1 MGNKLLDR
9 PKANENEVGS
19 ARMCERQISLRQSSE
34 RQSRRRPEKKRSE
47 EGTSN
52 VSEPI
57 INGVVTNVGY
67 NILES
72 MVFRYVRVL
81 RELKIG

>member
-52 VSEPI
+52 VSEPRI
-57 INGVVTNVGY
+57 SRM
-67 NILES
+67 ES
-72 MVFRYVRVL
+72 VSEPVSYVERKKTMQFL
-81 RELKIG
+81 F